1 MTIGRRMLSGAGL
14 AIALGLGGA
23 AGAQCVTTPISAYN
37 GLVKI
42 EYPRSGGSAFV
53 RRACDAGARQLAADV
68 MAAGKAHGVPVRW
81 VEVYGVR
88 NWGSVFHD
96 LIYKTRA
103 LGYRQV
109 GFGKFDALPRTRQS
123 NKEQVVYANGSG
135 KYVAQFSYTEGPS
148 TANTATVFVLYGN

>member
-1 MTIGRRMLSGAGL
+1 MTTGTRILSGAVVGTFLSVAGL
-14 AIALGLGGA
+14 
-23 AGAQCVTTPISAYN
+23 AGAQCVRAPTYAYN
-37 GLVKI
+37 GLVRI
-42 EYPRSGGSAFV
+42 EYPRGGGGAFV
-53 RRACDAGARQLAADV
+53 QRVCDAGARQLAADV
-68 MAAGKAHGVPVRW
+68 MAAGKANGVPVRW

-88 NWGSVFHD
+88 NWGSTFHD

-103 LGYRQV
+103 LGYGQA
-109 GFGKFDALPRTRQS
+109 GFSKFNALPRTRQS